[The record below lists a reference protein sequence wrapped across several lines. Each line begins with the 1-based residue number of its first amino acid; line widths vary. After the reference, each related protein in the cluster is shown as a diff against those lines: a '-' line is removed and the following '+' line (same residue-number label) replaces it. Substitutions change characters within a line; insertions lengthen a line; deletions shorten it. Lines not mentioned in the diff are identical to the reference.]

1 MKKYEIIFT
10 IIFFFQLFSILIH
23 CEDNNNDT
31 EKVKTIESIDKE
43 KEENSPKENE
53 SENDVIDDN
62 DAGFFIT
69 DDVFDEKLKKILE
82 EKNLKPKKKITKQ
95 QLRLIFELIY
105 KTEKKESDDKMEE
118 NENELGMNQEEHSKQ
133 FMDSIFSES
142 TKSLDYDDKIRVK
155 EIKEWIN
162 PTRVQKAY
170 AELLQG
176 LAENIDYL

>member
-1 MKKYEIIFT
+1 MKVHK
-10 IIFFFQLFSILIH
+10 ILIYIVFFIH
-23 CEDNNNDT
+23 LFFNLIQCKDPNNTKFFTESENQKNNNT
-31 EKVKTIESIDKE
+31 KEEESSKE
-43 KEENSPKENE
+43 KETEVN
-53 SENDVIDDN
+53 DN
-62 DAGFFIT
+62 DAGFFIS
-69 DDVFDEKLKKILE
+69 DEVFDEKLKNILE

-95 QLRLIFELIY
+95 QLRTIFELIY
-105 KTEKKESDDKMEE
+105 KMEKKQSEIKPEE
-118 NENELGMNQEEHSKQ
+118 NENGINPEQHSKE

-162 PTRVQKAY
+162 PLRVQTAY

>member
-1 MKKYEIIFT
+1 MKKFEIIFV
-10 IIFFFQLFSILIH
+10 IIFSLQLFLILIH
-23 CEDNNNDT
+23 CDDTKNDT
-31 EKVKTIESIDKE
+31 EKVDINENNNKESKE
-43 KEENSPKENE
+43 NENSPEENE
-53 SENDVIDDN
+53 SENDIMDS

-69 DDVFDEKLKKILE
+69 EEVFDEKLKAILE

-105 KTEKKESDDKMEE
+105 KTEKKESDIKTEE
-118 NENELGMNQEEHSKQ
+118 NDGINQEEHSKQ